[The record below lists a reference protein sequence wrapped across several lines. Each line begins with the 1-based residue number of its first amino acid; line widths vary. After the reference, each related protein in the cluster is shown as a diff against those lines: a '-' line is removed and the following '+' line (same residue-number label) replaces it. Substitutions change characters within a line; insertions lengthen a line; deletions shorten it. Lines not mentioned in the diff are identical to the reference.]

1 MMMMANSTGNTTK
14 ADRLEVF
21 GDTATGENEKNMNT
35 GVLRVNNISKF
46 HTAVADTH
54 IGGSR

>member
-14 ADRLEVF
+14 ADRLEVL
-21 GDTATGENEKNMNT
+21 GDTATGGDEKHMST
-35 GVLRVNNISKF
+35 GVLRANSILKVHS
-46 HTAVADTH
+46 AVADTH